1 MKKNLLLCALSLMA
15 AQVFGDAP
23 QERILSEP
31 QVKPKPVIP
40 PLNSNKAQEVQHGQ
54 DDSITPQRERDARFM
69 RMRDAF
75 VQNNQ
80 RGDAAR
86 SAEGNVRGQVG
97 SQMRTSA
104 STQADSSVNLDNDQS
119 ATTVVP
125 S

>member
-1 MKKNLLLCALSLMA
+1 MKNNLLFCALSLMA

-40 PLNSNKAQEVQHGQ
+40 PLNSNKAQEIQNNG
-54 DDSITPQRERDARFM
+54 SIAPQRERDARFM
-69 RMRDAF
+69 RMRDVF
-75 VQNNQ
+75 VENNE
-80 RGDAAR
+80 RSDAAR
-86 SAEGNVRGQVG
+86 PAEGNVRGQVS

-104 STQADSSVNLDNDQS
+104 STRVDSSGDLDNEQS